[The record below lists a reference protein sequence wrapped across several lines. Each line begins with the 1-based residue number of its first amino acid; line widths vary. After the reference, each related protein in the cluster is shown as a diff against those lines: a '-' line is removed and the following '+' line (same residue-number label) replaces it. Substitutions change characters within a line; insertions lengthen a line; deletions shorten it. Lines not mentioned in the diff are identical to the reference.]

1 MEDQAIYPIILPEWY
16 YNIKEPPTERNWNVF
31 LIVNEN
37 YSSTIALAQSIIYA
51 KSFGAQLTICAPPEF
66 NKDILKKLIN
76 YINTEFKIP
85 AMGLQLDMPMKE
97 WLIQASSKYEAIFF
111 VVSLIGNKT
120 SLGTTI
126 SQTLHFFRNSRVP
139 LILVPNNATILPL
152 DKIAFAMNFEKE
164 EKEKI
169 LWGSYFA
176 RIANSQI
183 TIYKPKVKDQNYKLG
198 IMSNFTSLT
207 QLYDKLDLNYS
218 IIDTDFTVYTIEQS
232 SISLATIDQISLYL
246 IMVNKYWGAIDY
258 ILGPNAKDLLKKAQ
272 IPIMCI
278 PKRDDLYVLCS

>member
-1 MEDQAIYPIILPEWY
+1 MENQAIYPLTLPEWY
-16 YNIKEPPTERNWNVF
+16 YEIKEPSIERNWQVF
-31 LIVNEN
+31 LIINEK
-37 YSSTIALAQSIIYA
+37 YFSPIALTQSIIYA
-51 KSFGAQLTICAPPEF
+51 KSFGAQLTLCAPPDYDKEV
-66 NKDILKKLIN
+66 LRKLIN
-76 YINTEFKIP
+76 YITLEFKISTI
-85 AMGLQLDMPMKE
+85 GLQLDMPIKE
-97 WLIQASSKYEAIFF
+97 WLLQASSKYEAIFF
-111 VVSLIGNKT
+111 VVSYLGNRT
-120 SLGTTI
+120 SLGASI

-139 LILVPNNATILPL
+139 LILIPNNASIMSL
-152 DKIAFAMNFEKE
+152 DSIAFAMNFEKE

-183 TIYKPKVKDQNYKLG
+183 KIYKPKVKDQNYKLG

-207 QLYDKLDLNYS
+207 QLYDKLNLNYS

-232 SISLATIDQISLYL
+232 SISLATIDQVGLYL

-258 ILGPNAKDLLKKAQ
+258 ILGPSEKDLIKKAE

>member
-1 MEDQAIYPIILPEWY
+1 MENQAIYPLTLPEWY
-16 YNIKEPPTERNWNVF
+16 YEIKEPSIERNWQVF
-31 LIVNEN
+31 LIINEK
-37 YSSTIALAQSIIYA
+37 YFTPIALTQSIIYA
-51 KSFGAQLTICAPPEF
+51 KSFGAQLTICAPPDYDKEV
-66 NKDILKKLIN
+66 LKKLIN
-76 YINTEFKIP
+76 YITVEFKISTV
-85 AMGLQLDMPMKE
+85 GLQLDMPIKE
-97 WLIQASSKYEAIFF
+97 WLLQASSKYEAIFF
-111 VVSLIGNKT
+111 VVSFIGNKT
-120 SLGTTI
+120 SLGTNI
-126 SQTLHFFRNSRVP
+126 SQTLYYFRNSRVP
-139 LILVPNNATILPL
+139 LILIPNNASIMQL

-183 TIYKPKVKDQNYKLG
+183 NIYKPKVKDQNYKLG

-207 QLYDKLDLNYS
+207 QLYDKLNIQYS
-218 IIDTDFTVYTIEQS
+218 IIETDFTVYTIEQS
-232 SISLATIDQISLYL
+232 SISLATIDQVSLYL

-258 ILGPNAKDLLKKAQ
+258 IIGPSDKDLIKKAQ

>member
-1 MEDQAIYPIILPEWY
+1 MEDQAIYPITLPEWY
-16 YNIKEPPTERNWNVF
+16 YNIKDPPTERNWNVF
-31 LIVNEN
+31 LIINEN
-37 YSSTIALAQSIIYA
+37 YSSPSALAQSIIYA

-66 NKDILKKLIN
+66 NKDLLKKLIN
-76 YINTEFKIP
+76 YINIEFKIP

-111 VVSLIGNKT
+111 VASFIGNKT

-183 TIYKPKVKDQNYKLG
+183 TVYKPKVKDQNYKLG

-232 SISLATIDQISLYL
+232 SISLATIDQIGLYL

-258 ILGPNAKDLLKKAQ
+258 IMGPNAKDLLKKTQ

>member
-1 MEDQAIYPIILPEWY
+1 MENQAIYPLTLPEWY
-16 YNIKEPPTERNWNVF
+16 YEIKEPSIERNWQVF
-31 LIVNEN
+31 LIINEK
-37 YSSTIALAQSIIYA
+37 YFSPIALTQSIIYA
-51 KSFGAQLTICAPPEF
+51 KSFGAQLTLCAPPDYDKEV
-66 NKDILKKLIN
+66 LRKLIS
-76 YINTEFKIP
+76 YITLEFKISTI
-85 AMGLQLDMPMKE
+85 GLQLDMPIKE
-97 WLIQASSKYEAIFF
+97 WLLQASSKYEAIFF
-111 VVSLIGNKT
+111 VVSYLGNRT
-120 SLGTTI
+120 SLGASI

-139 LILVPNNATILPL
+139 LILIPNNASIMSL
-152 DKIAFAMNFEKE
+152 DSIAFAMNFEKE

-183 TIYKPKVKDQNYKLG
+183 KIYKPKVKDQNYKLG

-207 QLYDKLDLNYS
+207 QLYDKLNLNYS

-232 SISLATIDQISLYL
+232 SISLATIDQVGLYL

-258 ILGPNAKDLLKKAQ
+258 ILGPSEKDLIKKAE

>member
-1 MEDQAIYPIILPEWY
+1 MEDQAIYPITLPEWY

-31 LIVNEN
+31 LIINEN
-37 YSSTIALAQSIIYA
+37 YSSPSALAQSIIYA

-66 NKDILKKLIN
+66 NKDLLKKLIN
-76 YINTEFKIP
+76 YINIEFKIP

-111 VVSLIGNKT
+111 VASFIGNKT

-183 TIYKPKVKDQNYKLG
+183 TVYKPKVKDQNYKLG

-246 IMVNKYWGAIDY
+246 IMVNKYWGS
-258 ILGPNAKDLLKKAQ
+258 K
-272 IPIMCI
+272 CI
-278 PKRDDLYVLCS
+278 TGS

>member
-1 MEDQAIYPIILPEWY
+1 MENQAIYPLTLPEWY
-16 YNIKEPPTERNWNVF
+16 YEIKEPSIERNWQVF
-31 LIVNEN
+31 LIINEK
-37 YSSTIALAQSIIYA
+37 YFSPIALTQSIIYA
-51 KSFGAQLTICAPPEF
+51 KSFGAQLTLCAPPDYDKEV
-66 NKDILKKLIN
+66 LRKLIN
-76 YINTEFKIP
+76 YITLEFKISTI
-85 AMGLQLDMPMKE
+85 GLQLDMPIKE
-97 WLIQASSKYEAIFF
+97 WLLQASSKYEAIFF
-111 VVSLIGNKT
+111 VVSYLGNRT
-120 SLGTTI
+120 SLGGNI

-139 LILVPNNATILPL
+139 LILIPNNASIMSL
-152 DKIAFAMNFEKE
+152 DSIAFAMNFEKE

-183 TIYKPKVKDQNYKLG
+183 KIYKPKVKDQNYKLG

-207 QLYDKLDLNYS
+207 QLYDKLNLNYS

-232 SISLATIDQISLYL
+232 SISLATIDQVGLYL

-258 ILGPNAKDLLKKAQ
+258 ILGPSEKDLIKKAE

>member
-1 MEDQAIYPIILPEWY
+1 MENQAIYPLTLPEWY
-16 YNIKEPPTERNWNVF
+16 YEIKEPSIERNWQVF
-31 LIVNEN
+31 LIINEK
-37 YSSTIALAQSIIYA
+37 YFTPIALTQSIIYA
-51 KSFGAQLTICAPPEF
+51 KSFGAQLTICAPPDYDKEV
-66 NKDILKKLIN
+66 LKKLIN
-76 YINTEFKIP
+76 YITVEFKISTV
-85 AMGLQLDMPMKE
+85 GLQLDMPIKE
-97 WLIQASSKYEAIFF
+97 WLLQASSKYEAIFF
-111 VVSLIGNKT
+111 VVSFIGNKT
-120 SLGTTI
+120 SLGTNI
-126 SQTLHFFRNSRVP
+126 SQTLYYFRNSRVP
-139 LILVPNNATILPL
+139 LILIPNNASIMQL

-183 TIYKPKVKDQNYKLG
+183 NIYKPKVKDQNYKLG

-207 QLYDKLDLNYS
+207 QLYDKLNLQYS
-218 IIDTDFTVYTIEQS
+218 IIETDFTVYTIEQS
-232 SISLATIDQISLYL
+232 SISLATIDQVSLYL

-258 ILGPNAKDLLKKAQ
+258 IIGPSDKDLIKKAQ

>member
-1 MEDQAIYPIILPEWY
+1 MENQAIYPLTLPEWY
-16 YNIKEPPTERNWNVF
+16 YEIKEPSIERNWQVF
-31 LIVNEN
+31 LIINEK
-37 YSSTIALAQSIIYA
+37 YFSPIALTQSIIYA
-51 KSFGAQLTICAPPEF
+51 KSFGAQLTLCAPPDYDKEV
-66 NKDILKKLIN
+66 LRKLIN
-76 YINTEFKIP
+76 YITIEFKISTI
-85 AMGLQLDMPMKE
+85 GLQLDMPIKE
-97 WLIQASSKYEAIFF
+97 WLLQASSKYEAIFF
-111 VVSLIGNKT
+111 VVSYLGNRT
-120 SLGTTI
+120 SLGASI

-139 LILVPNNATILPL
+139 LILIPNNASIMSL
-152 DKIAFAMNFEKE
+152 DSIAFAMNFEKE

-183 TIYKPKVKDQNYKLG
+183 KIYKPKVKDQNYKLG

-207 QLYDKLDLNYS
+207 QLYDKLNLNYS

-232 SISLATIDQISLYL
+232 SISLATIDQVGLYL

-258 ILGPNAKDLLKKAQ
+258 ILGPSEKDLIKKAE